1 MEKTMQFKDHFSKVF
16 TEFEN
21 SLNGESKLPV
31 HQLRKEALESFNQ
44 ASFPTVKD
52 EEWKYTNVSVL
63 TDLNFE
69 LAVSADEP
77 LLKTVLEKNKYSD
90 ENFCHLVFFNGIF
103 QEQFSD
109 IIDKPGI
116 FAGNL
121 KAGLKKYPEAAAK
134 YLGKYAAHKDGI
146 FTALNTAL
154 MSDGAFIYLQ
164 DGKVIEKNIQIIYVS
179 GTDKPVTINPRNL
192 YIIGKNAQV
201 KVVEVYAGL
210 EGSVYF
216 TNKVTESIVDAD
228 GYLEQIIIQDES
240 TSAYHI
246 STTEVDIEKQS
257 VFRNY
262 NICFGGA
269 ISRNDI
275 NGRFNDQ
282 YGELTFNGLF
292 IGHGKQLIDN
302 HTLIDHAMPN
312 CRSHELYKGVLGDMS
327 RGVFNGKIYVRKD
340 AQKTNAFQENKTILL
355 SSDAH
360 IDAKPQLEIFAD
372 DVKCTHGATIGQL
385 EESQIY
391 YLRSRGIGPELARA
405 MLINAFADDAV
416 QHITIS
422 EVLESVGSMIAEK
435 LG

>member
-1 MEKTMQFKDHFSKVF
+1 MEKVMQFKDRFSQVFSK
-16 TEFEN
+16 FE
-21 SLNGESKLPV
+21 SGLNGESKLPV
-31 HQLRKEALESFNQ
+31 HQLRKDALQSFHE

-52 EEWKYTNVSVL
+52 EDWKYTNVSVL
-63 TDLNFE
+63 ADLNFE
-69 LAVSADEP
+69 LASSADEA
-77 LLKTVLEKNKYSD
+77 LLMPILEKSKYSD

-103 QEQFSD
+103 QEHLSD
-109 IIDKPGI
+109 IIDKPGV

-121 KAGLKKYPEAAAK
+121 KTGLKKYPEVIEK
-134 YLGKYAAHKDGI
+134 YLGKYATHKDGI

-164 DGKVIEKNIQIIYVS
+164 DGKVIEKNIQVIYVN
-179 GTDKPVTINPRNL
+179 GDKAPVSINPRNL
-192 YIIGKNAQV
+192 YILGKNAQV
-201 KVVEVYAGL
+201 KVVEAY
-210 EGSVYF
+210 EGVEGAVYF
-216 TNKVTESIVDAD
+216 TNKVTESIVDAN
-228 GYLEQIIIQDES
+228 GYFEHILIQDES

-246 STTEVDIEKQS
+246 STTEVDIERQS
-257 VFRNY
+257 VLKNY
-262 NICFGGA
+262 NICFGSA
-269 ISRNDI
+269 IARNDI

-312 CRSHELYKGVLGDMS
+312 CQSHELYKGVLSDMS
-327 RGVFNGKIYVRKD
+327 RGVFNGKIYVRQD

-385 EESQIY
+385 EESQLY
-391 YLRSRGIGPELARA
+391 YLRSRGIGPELART

-416 QHITIS
+416 QNITID
-422 EVLESVGSMIAEK
+422 EVRESVEALIAEK
-435 LG
+435 LA